1 MLDLK
6 EQPHSIEAESALLAA
21 MVERNSLITD
31 LDFLR
36 ETDFY
41 RGEHRIIYRRLQAL
55 AFQSKSIDA
64 VTLCD
69 ALESCSELDSAGG
82 IEFIAEL
89 LTQSR
94 GPANA
99 RSYAEIIHDRAKS
112 RELIQVGYQ
121 IAELGYADG
130 DANEKIDQSQSLA
143 MSLTA
148 ESVDDPVK
156 IDEPLKELIG
166 LIDVKFHAKEPIT
179 GLLTGF
185 TDLDRLTQGFLPGQ
199 MIVVA
204 GRPAMGKST
213 FAMNIAENVALS
225 GKLVIV
231 FNLEMDKGSITRKL
245 TSSVSK
251 VLDDRL
257 KSGKLEEEDWPRL
270 TMAVNKIKAAPLY
283 IDDNATLT
291 SRQIMSRV
299 RKLSNKLG
307 RKPDLVI
314 VDYLQLLNDQGE
326 GVQRITNI
334 SRALKMTAKTL
345 HCPLIA
351 LSQLSRKLE
360 ERQDKRPIMSDLR
373 ESGAIE
379 QDADIILMLYRDE
392 VYNKDTTD
400 KGVAEV
406 LIRKNREGEN
416 GDVYLTS
423 RLAVCR
429 FDNMAQPYQPRQAPV
444 KQNQPFT
451 SLDRGRS

>member
-1 MLDLK
+1 MLDLQ

-21 MVERNSLITD
+21 MVERNSLIND
-31 LDFLR
+31 FDFLK
-36 ETDFY
+36 ESDFY
-41 RGEHRIIYRRLQAL
+41 RGEHRVIFRRLQAL
-55 AFQSKSIDA
+55 AFQSKQIDP

-69 ALESCSELDSAGG
+69 ALVECSELDAAGG

-99 RSYAEIIHDRAKS
+99 RSYAEIVHDKAKS
-112 RELIQVGYQ
+112 RALIQVGYQ
-121 IAELGYADG
+121 IAEIGYSDG

-143 MSLTA
+143 MSLTS
-148 ESVDDPVK
+148 ESIDDPVK
-156 IDEPLKELIG
+156 IDEPLKELVN

-185 TDLDRLTQGFLPGQ
+185 ADLDKLTQGFLPGQ

-213 FAMNIAENVALS
+213 FAMNIAEHVAMS
-225 GKLVIV
+225 DKLVIV

-270 TMAVNKIKAAPLY
+270 SVAVQKVKAISLY

-307 RKPDLVI
+307 RKPDLVV
-314 VDYLQLLNDQGE
+314 VDYLQLLNDQGD

-392 VYNKDTTD
+392 VYNRDTDD

-406 LIRKNREGEN
+406 LVRKNREGEN

-423 RLAVCR
+423 RLAICR
-429 FDNMAQPYQPRQAPV
+429 FDNMAHPYQP
-444 KQNQPFT
+444 KQKPTRHYSKPFA
-451 SLDRGRS
+451 SLGE